1 MSSFILELTANQ
13 SLSPLRGTARGA
25 CECVRVRVPACA
37 SVRASMSS
45 FERVDQTEPTYT
57 CDAACE
63 NRKKTDYFLILYF
76 WFLSFIV
83 RVKWCG
89 FRIAGWRRHFALR
102 YVAFCVALGCI
113 LRCFALN
120 FALRCITFCVA
131 LHFALARS
139 CTKQY

>member
-25 CECVRVRVPACA
+25 CEFVRVRVTACT

-63 NRKKTDYFLILYF
+63 NRKKKTDYILILCF

-83 RVKWCG
+83 RVKW
-89 FRIAGWRRHFALR
+89 
-102 YVAFCVALGCI
+102 
-113 LRCFALN
+113 
-120 FALRCITFCVA
+120 
-131 LHFALARS
+131 
-139 CTKQY
+139 